1 MKSVKEL
8 NKIADSAAKDAV
20 GTIRAVTDE
29 LSFVEAD
36 RFIRSETAL
45 GEATG
50 EGVICGIASVSDV
63 QVGIFAINGGVL
75 KGGIGKANA
84 AKIAKCVGNAVKM

>member
-36 RFIRSETAL
+36 RFIRLPAKAL
-45 GEATG
+45 YA
-50 EGVICGIASVSDV
+50 
-63 QVGIFAINGGVL
+63 VL
-75 KGGIGKANA
+75 RRFLTFR
-84 AKIAKCVGNAVKM
+84 

>member
-45 GEATG
+45 GEG
-50 EGVICGIASVSDV
+50 YRRRRYMRY
-63 QVGIFAINGGVL
+63 
-75 KGGIGKANA
+75 
-84 AKIAKCVGNAVKM
+84 CVGF

>member
-8 NKIADSAAKDAV
+8 NKTADAASKSVRKMLDAV
-20 GTIRAVTDE
+20 LDPQ
-29 LSFVEAD
+29 SFVETD

-50 EGVICGIASVSDV
+50 EGVVCGFASVSDV
-63 QVGIFAINGGVL
+63 QVGVF
-75 KGGIGKANA
+75 
-84 AKIAKCVGNAVKM
+84 AVKQIPQKSQSA